1 MASNTRGKWVQGTLE
16 SSDAFHIS
24 HRDSCKM
31 RKLGKRR
38 TFHRKYYIFYGNLL
52 IWKNKMLVK
61 RDRIT
66 SRWHRSRSYMCM
78 RSRRQHLKEISNPM
92 QTYTILINIIIYKGC
107 KSWSRNLALELI
119 AYCRIIH
126 SDGIVPSRGNTG
138 RLANARNFRQTIY
151 M

>member
-38 TFHRKYYIFYGNLL
+38 TFHRTYYIFYGNLL

-61 RDRIT
+61 GSNHEQMT
-66 SRWHRSRSYMCM
+66 SIMCI

-119 AYCRIIH
+119 AYCRIIQ

-138 RLANARNFRQTIY
+138 RLANARNCRQTIY